1 MINKLTYEISKIL
14 IANDYIEII
23 VKDKK
28 SNKKV
33 DIQFACIKFRYIPK
47 EDKSYLNFTDAKES
61 AGFELAESDINEVII
76 DNDSLTIETDDK
88 TYYCYEGY
96 DPVYGARPLKRYISN
111 TLETI
116 IAKKIIAGDIYSGCT
131 VVIDGD
137 NENINVSVK

>member
-47 EDKSYLNFTDAKES
+47 EDKSYLNFTDAKAS
-61 AGFELAESDINEVII
+61 TGFELAESDINEVII

-88 TYYCYEGY
+88 TYYCYEEVGIM
-96 DPVYGARPLKRYISN
+96 P
-111 TLETI
+111 
-116 IAKKIIAGDIYSGCT
+116 
-131 VVIDGD
+131 
-137 NENINVSVK
+137 